1 MSQRADEVSR
11 RSAGERGQEP
21 EVMGARVKEVTPYGE
36 GEGPEQPWAE
46 TSRPIDALREKLN
59 PERLK
64 GQAKELVSRAGQTAR
79 GKGTS
84 ILVTIKQNPLPKRD
98 QSTATTDIM
107 GRPSQDW
114 LVGTGVGSLVALG
127 SVGAAWLYRRRQRER
142 NQRRTVRLVGGL
154 GGGLALLMLG
164 MLLGWI
170 LRGRR
175 LRTARVTV
183 TEALP
188 GTEVPTDEE
197 GTIPLGCTWLTE
209 AGE

>member
-1 MSQRADEVSR
+1 MGQRADEVSR
-11 RSAGERGQEP
+11 RYGGEGGHEP
-21 EVMGARVKEVTPYGE
+21 DVMGARVREGTPYDE
-36 GEGPEQPWAE
+36 GEGLEQPRAE
-46 TSRPIDALREKLN
+46 ASRPIDAVREKLN

-79 GKGTS
+79 GRGTS

-98 QSTATTDIM
+98 RSTATIDIM
-107 GRPSQDW
+107 GRPSQGW
-114 LVGTGVGSLVALG
+114 LVGTGVGSLMALG
-127 SVGAAWLYRRRQRER
+127 SVGVAWLYRRRQRER
-142 NQRRTVRLVGGL
+142 NQRRTARLAGDF
-154 GGGLALLMLG
+154 GGGFALLMLG

-188 GTEVPTDEE
+188 GTEVPTDL
-197 GTIPLGCTWLTE
+197 PHDF
-209 AGE
+209 